1 MVVVVVVAKIRR
13 RPSLP
18 VSSRS
23 IPESPR
29 FSGSLTRSVLPKTR
43 PSSVRSCKFE
53 IEKSFFFFFWYL
65 LRIDS
70 NLMVDL
76 RYRHKTRLHI
86 GQLVK
91 DTSAKLKEASETD
104 HRSGVNVKS
113 QSFFFVFVF
122 FWFCWSLMMMMM
134 VVDCLL

>member
-1 MVVVVVVAKIRR
+1 
-13 RPSLP
+13 
-18 VSSRS
+18 
-23 IPESPR
+23 
-29 FSGSLTRSVLPKTR
+29 
-43 PSSVRSCKFE
+43 
-53 IEKSFFFFFWYL
+53 
-65 LRIDS
+65 
-70 NLMVDL
+70 MVDL